1 MSEQTPKLL
10 DRESLAQEYGLGE
23 RGVDRIFTAVPV
35 VRIPGYRRV
44 FVWRSDVD
52 HYLNKH
58 TTLNISER
66 LMHENDQR

>member
-1 MSEQTPKLL
+1 VSEQTKLL

-23 RGVDRIFTAVPV
+23 RGVDRIFTAIPI

-52 HYLNKH
+52 HYLKQH
-58 TTLNISER
+58 TVLNTRER
-66 LMHENDQR
+66 LMYEGDQQ